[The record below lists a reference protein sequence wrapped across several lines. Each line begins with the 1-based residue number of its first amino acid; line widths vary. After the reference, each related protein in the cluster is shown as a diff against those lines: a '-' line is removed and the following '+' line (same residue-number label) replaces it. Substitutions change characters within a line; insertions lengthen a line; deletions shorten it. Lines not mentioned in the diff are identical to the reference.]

1 MCNFCIKLIKH
12 VEIFTCFYMNTVAV
26 SVSFNQ
32 STYMINKN
40 DGLVQPVLVLNNSVT
55 TDITL
60 QVITNDITATGEYI
74 NIIINNMF
82 IIIILQEEVLIII
95 LDHTMSYF
103 LLE

>member
-1 MCNFCIKLIKH
+1 MHEHHFLLLYT
-12 VEIFTCFYMNTVAV
+12 FTFIMHYIAV

-32 STYMINKN
+32 STYMINEN
-40 DGLVQPVLVLNNSVT
+40 DGLVQPVLVLSNSVA

-74 NIIINNMF
+74 SIIINNMF

-95 LDHTMSYF
+95 LDHTMSHL

>member
-1 MCNFCIKLIKH
+1 
-12 VEIFTCFYMNTVAV
+12 MNTVAV

-32 STYMINKN
+32 STYMINEN
-40 DGLVQPVLVLNNSVT
+40 DGLVQPVLVLNNSVA

-60 QVITNDITATGEYI
+60 QVVTNDITATGECI

-95 LDHTMSYF
+95 LDHTISHF

>member
-1 MCNFCIKLIKH
+1 
-12 VEIFTCFYMNTVAV
+12 MNTVAV

-32 STYMINKN
+32 STYMINEN
-40 DGLVQPVLVLNNSVT
+40 DGLVQAVLVLNNSVA

-74 NIIINNMF
+74 NIIINMF

-95 LDHTMSYF
+95 LDHTMSRF